1 MNITECKV
9 GQRVSATYSVFTNR
23 LGTIVDVRG
32 GRAEVRFDDGFS
44 VRFSHRAAEFLSLI
58 APRVFKTGQRVSFP
72 DPLTRETVNGCVI
85 DIAIDGSAITVQS
98 DGWRK
103 RVRAAFDVSDERVQ
117 PIEMADDLKSEPIA
131 PLGSTRPT
139 LDDLWLGQR
148 VRVEKEDYK
157 HHGKEGIVVQAPDA
171 SLRGGSGVIVRL
183 DDGAHVAQYPTG
195 LVVIA
200 APIEKQLREK
210 TKTFTYTPPISQTE
224 WPRVYNDSD
233 KPLPA
238 GSLFNEADWY
248 SLVGFNAFSVADFT
262 EQLRRARAVRK
273 AIPFI
278 WLSTDDGVETVHIV
292 DGTSEVYFM
301 ATVAKIADG
310 AFKWMLHENKRLVRI
325 GFSSDLKTA
334 KEDAE
339 KFCRKRM
346 AVHREPKETK

>member
-1 MNITECKV
+1 MRFEDIKI
-9 GQRVSATYSVFTNR
+9 GQRVNATCECHGTRIGVVDHIYSGIEAI
-23 LGTIVDVRG
+23 L
-32 GRAEVRFDDGFS
+32 VRFEGGGEGTFQS
-44 VRFSHRAAEFLSLI
+44 YQL
-58 APRVFKTGQRVSFP
+58 AP
-72 DPLTRETVNGCVI
+72 I
-85 DIAIDGSAITVQS
+85 DA
-98 DGWRK
+98 
-103 RVRAAFDVSDERVQ
+103 
-117 PIEMADDLKSEPIA
+117 ADDAKSDSAVA
-131 PLGSTRPT
+131 PLGSPHPT
-139 LDDLWLGQR
+139 LDDLWLGRR
-148 VRVEKEDYK
+148 VRIEKEDYK

-171 SLRGGSGVIVRL
+171 SLRGSSYAIVRL

-310 AFKWMLHENKRLVRI
+310 AFKWTLHENKRLMRI